1 MVLKRCTISLLSRH
15 LGLEESKITGHSN
28 KREKIA
34 RLSKR
39 VPKGFKLK
47 TRITNAWSQEEID
60 LCSLWAEVDD
70 KHRRKI
76 EKRRKDYRILKPNF
90 HLLPFL
96 WKEKEITGLLNSTCI
111 RLCSRHGLEK
121 VKPQGRKWYQMLFH
135 FLKRSKKAKLQ
146 GSQEYRPHP
155 KPMVIWKE
163 IELQWHDTQTSY
175 WQRAVWKRIKLQG
188 SQTPPWCSSRFRR
201 EIHGSQTY
209 TQAKDIDRL
218 TWKKIE
224 LQGSQTIHFN
234 LRLV

>member
-15 LGLEESKITGHSN
+15 LGLEESEITGHSN

-34 RLSKR
+34 RLSRR
-39 VPKGFKLK
+39 VPKGSELK

-96 WKEKEITGLLNSTCI
+96 WKEKEITGLSNSTCI
-111 RLCSRHGLEK
+111 RLCSRHGSEK

-135 FLKRSKKAKLQ
+135 FLKRSKKLNYRVLKNTDRTQSLWWFGRKSNCNDMILKQAI
-146 GSQEYRPHP
+146 GSE
-155 KPMVIWKE
+155 
-163 IELQWHDTQTSY
+163 
-175 WQRAVWKRIKLQG
+175 
-188 SQTPPWCSSRFRR
+188 RFGR
-201 EIHGSQTY
+201 E
-209 TQAKDIDRL
+209 
-218 TWKKIE
+218 
-224 LQGSQTIHFN
+224 
-234 LRLV
+234 